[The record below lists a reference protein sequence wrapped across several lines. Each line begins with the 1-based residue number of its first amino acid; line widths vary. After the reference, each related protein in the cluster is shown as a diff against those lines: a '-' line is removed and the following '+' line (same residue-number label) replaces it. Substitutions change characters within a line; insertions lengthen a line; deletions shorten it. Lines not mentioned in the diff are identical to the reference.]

1 MTVKNFLAF
10 GLSLLL
16 LAVPACAENSGVAD
30 PVLLLG
36 AIRTFGAE
44 AAARLGCGKDAV
56 VWADRYE
63 GYAYNPHE
71 PKYGK
76 TAAGAYACQRDAAGG
91 NYFNTDPRST
101 MASRPGRNFPFT
113 PIFVGS

>member
-1 MTVKNFLAF
+1 MTVKTFLSF
-10 GLSLLL
+10 GLPLLL
-16 LAVPACAENSGVAD
+16 LAVTAHAENTGAAD
-30 PVLLLG
+30 PGLLLG

-44 AAARLGCGKDAV
+44 AAARLDCGQDVV

-63 GYAYNPHE
+63 GYAYSPNE

-76 TAAGAYACQRDAAGG
+76 TAAGAYACKQDTVVG
-91 NYFNTDPRST
+91 NYWDTDPRSS
-101 MASRPGRNFPFT
+101 MEGHPGRNFPFT

>member
-1 MTVKNFLAF
+1 MTVKNFSGF
-10 GLSLLL
+10 GLVLLL
-16 LAVPACAENSGVAD
+16 LATPARAENSGAAD
-30 PVLLLG
+30 PGLLLG
-36 AIRTFGAE
+36 KIRTFGAE
-44 AAARLGCGKDAV
+44 AVARLGCGKDEV

-63 GYAYNPHE
+63 GYFYNPRE

-76 TAAGAYACQRDAAGG
+76 TGAGAYACQQDAAAG
-91 NYFNTDPRST
+91 NYFSTDPLST

>member
-1 MTVKNFLAF
+1 MTVKSFLGF
-10 GLSLLL
+10 GLALLL
-16 LAVPACAENSGVAD
+16 LAAPGRAENSGAAD
-30 PVLLLG
+30 PGLLLG

-44 AAARLGCGKDAV
+44 AAARLGCGTDEV

-63 GYAYNPHE
+63 GYSYNPRE

-76 TAAGAYACQRDAAGG
+76 TAAGAYACQQDAAAG
-91 NYFNTDPRST
+91 NYFNTDPLST